1 MFQLLQSLG
10 ITSKLAPCMIQPK
23 TNLDPRPGN
32 IQNIHLHKKNKH
44 GMYVF
49 YDGLTLQLHII
60 TSQLPQVDWFKREC
74 FDKTCDAWMVVWELD
89 VPLAVRRGDVMVD
102 TVSQPNSSL
111 LGIEA
116 STFDINTI
124 LKRFRFYKTDIGTMV
139 SLFLMLL

>member
-1 MFQLLQSLG
+1 
-10 ITSKLAPCMIQPK
+10 
-23 TNLDPRPGN
+23 
-32 IQNIHLHKKNKH
+32 
-44 GMYVF
+44 
-49 YDGLTLQLHII
+49 
-60 TSQLPQVDWFKREC
+60 
-74 FDKTCDAWMVVWELD
+74 MVAWELD